1 MFIIHTI
8 RKKWQGRGLYALLKE
23 CDKHARAYFSPSQI
37 PAQPLRDLDP
47 AQNYFLQNY
56 FGSQI
61 YFAVP
66 RQHCFISLVP
76 SAKTSFEQEF
86 QDLLEWLM

>member
-47 AQNYFLQNY
+47 AQN
-56 FGSQI
+56 
-61 YFAVP
+61 
-66 RQHCFISLVP
+66 
-76 SAKTSFEQEF
+76 
-86 QDLLEWLM
+86 